1 MNKVRPKLQYPRHRD
16 IELPPSKIFP
26 PLLRCLGR
34 PISRAVAPLPL
45 RRPRWFFQAR
55 PSSPSNGRAFFCR
68 SAQRQLHLV
77 RCEACFG
84 RCGRAEPD
92 SVVLT
97 LTHRVKACHFIAGV
111 KSKIGAALK
120 EMYDEYKGLVADTP
134 MRRLRKLN
142 TRHDVTVWAKLEGT
156 NLGGSVKDRAA
167 LAMITEAERAGHL
180 KNGRRL
186 VEATSGNTGI
196 ALAMIATLKKL
207 PITLLLPASATPE
220 RRAIMKA
227 YGAEVIL
234 VEDGIVAARDLAQKM
249 HDAGTHFQMNQFANP
264 ANPQMHYETTGPEV
278 WRDTKEKVT
287 HFVSSMGT
295 TGTIMGTSK
304 YLKSKNSEIQIVGVQ
319 PADGSQIPGIR
330 RWPPEYL
337 PKIYEPERVDDIID
351 VSRDEAEAMTRD
363 LAVKEGLFV
372 GLSSGG
378 ACQAALSVAQSAK
391 PGSEIVFIVCDRG
404 DKYLSIESLFPS

>member
-1 MNKVRPKLQYPRHRD
+1 
-16 IELPPSKIFP
+16 
-26 PLLRCLGR
+26 
-34 PISRAVAPLPL
+34 
-45 RRPRWFFQAR
+45 
-55 PSSPSNGRAFFCR
+55 
-68 SAQRQLHLV
+68 
-77 RCEACFG
+77 
-84 RCGRAEPD
+84 
-92 SVVLT
+92 
-97 LTHRVKACHFIAGV
+97 
-111 KSKIGAALK
+111 
-120 EMYDEYKGLVADTP
+120 
-134 MRRLRKLN
+134 
-142 TRHDVTVWAKLEGT
+142 
-156 NLGGSVKDRAA
+156 
-167 LAMITEAERAGHL
+167 
-180 KNGRRL
+180 
-186 VEATSGNTGI
+186 
-196 ALAMIATLKKL
+196 
-207 PITLLLPASATPE
+207 
-220 RRAIMKA
+220 MKA